1 MQIFFLSPPWSHTVV
16 SNLKEKE
23 LDVKEQRDLVQDLER
38 GAESLRNQIKDMMD
52 RTNNDTKPLHEEIHG
67 LEHQLSETKS
77 EISVLKKEK
86 EELSQQTTKQV
97 DEMSEVRSKLLT

>member
-1 MQIFFLSPPWSHTVV
+1 MGVFLFFSKKKPTVV

-23 LDVKEQRDLVQDLER
+23 LDLEEQRGLVQDLEK

-52 RTNNDTKPLHEEIHG
+52 RTDNDTKPLYEEIHG
-67 LEHQLSETKS
+67 LKHQLSETKS

-86 EELSQQTTKQV
+86 EELTQQATKQA
-97 DEMSEVRSKLLT
+97 DDMAEVRPKLSM